1 MHTSAESSSTSL
13 ESPFFAF
20 YNLKPRGFPQTVDE
34 IQQNTRAN
42 KAEYQK
48 KPTIKHLSSAQPE
61 LFVQDNI
68 PNLSPPPACSSMQ
81 PEGTCG
87 KRTLQQLHTPH
98 VQGEGG
104 GNPSLY
110 LTEKCHTLL
119 VPRCS
124 NLLQLFH
131 KCLVSYYWS
140 ESCQIAHHK
149 L

>member
-1 MHTSAESSSTSL
+1 MCTHPPRVQAQVLKALFLFLL
-13 ESPFFAF
+13 EP
-20 YNLKPRGFPQTVDE
+20 KTEGFPQTEDE

-48 KPTIKHLSSAQPE
+48 NYYKTSISSPQPE
-61 LFVQDNI
+61 LLVQDNI
-68 PNLSPPPACSSMQ
+68 PNLSPPSCSSMQ

-87 KRTLQQLHTPH
+87 KRTLQQLHTQH